1 MISCVFFCI
10 VLCLLTY
17 SHRFC
22 SGLDPHTVQLAPGRT
37 KTTESEKKL
46 SIDLTDEYLESVHTP
61 HPDIFDLNRMDPSI
75 AFGFYCR
82 NRKEY
87 LDLQKALTDPSITPP
102 VVSFVDKVPNYMT
115 SPSMDDMM
123 LDDLDIDD
131 AFDEPEED
139 DLSEEDD
146 YVLL

>member
-1 MISCVFFCI
+1 M
-10 VLCLLTY
+10 
-17 SHRFC
+17 
-22 SGLDPHTVQLAPGRT
+22 
-37 KTTESEKKL
+37 

-61 HPDIFDLNRMDPSI
+61 HPDIFDLSRMDPSI

-87 LDLQKALTDPSITPP
+87 LDLQKALTDPSITPQ